1 MPLTACFPPSPGV
14 RPWKPALCVEG
25 VSACGLAPR
34 RARGPRVRRPPWT
47 PRCGTALV
55 RRPRS
60 DAGAPQNR
68 RGAGGRRGVGCS
80 AAACTRTAGPERDT
94 EVRRARTRGTHVAG
108 RGGRGK
114 GRAGAGPRG
123 RARVQTRRGA
133 VALARRRR
141 DAASPRPRAQRWLRP
156 PAGASAVGEG
166 AQGGRVPGA
175 TLRLVGPA
183 GP

>member
-1 MPLTACFPPSPGV
+1 MSRACPRVGLPRVG
-14 RPWKPALCVEG
+14 LEG
-25 VSACGLAPR
+25 HACGIPR
-34 RARGPRVRRPPWT
+34 GPHGAARRSSEGHARMRARRRT
-47 PRCGTALV
+47 
-55 RRPRS
+55 
-60 DAGAPQNR
+60 
-68 RGAGGRRGVGCS
+68 AGGRAGSGRRGVGCSVGCS

-114 GRAGAGPRG
+114 GRAGARPRG
-123 RARVQTRRGA
+123 RARVQTRRGP

-156 PAGASAVGEG
+156 PAGARAVGEG